1 MGACM
6 LLGGKHIDKNS
17 TLKKTKIVMA
27 IPFDNIPQKDI
38 LMVEKE
44 VNKIVERSWE
54 YRYNSW
60 LRLPIV
66 KR

>member
-27 IPFDNIPQKDI
+27 IPFDNIPQYD
-38 LMVEKE
+38 LWMVEKE
-44 VNKIVERSWE
+44 GNKIVVR
-54 YRYNSW
+54 
-60 LRLPIV
+60 
-66 KR
+66 